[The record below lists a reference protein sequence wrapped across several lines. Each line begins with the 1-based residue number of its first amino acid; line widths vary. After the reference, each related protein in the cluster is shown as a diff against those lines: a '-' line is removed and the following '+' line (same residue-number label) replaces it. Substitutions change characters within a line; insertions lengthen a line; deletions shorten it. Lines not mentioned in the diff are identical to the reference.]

1 MKLSVLFLYKF
12 VKTSVLLV
20 FCWASCIKMQG
31 QDIEIRGNVSLS
43 GGTTDI
49 YNVLALRADSSIYK
63 GSVCME
69 KQFLFPL
76 ELDSIESFR
85 ISSLGYS
92 PVDFGKKQLKDR
104 MKNNIVDLG
113 NVCLSADLTLD
124 EVVVTGVR
132 KRIEIS
138 PTGYSVDIKNSY
150 LADL

>member
-1 MKLSVLFLYKF
+1 MKLPVSCLYEF
-12 VKTSVLLV
+12 VKMSVLLV
-20 FCWASCIKMQG
+20 FCWLSCIKMQG

-69 KQFLFPL
+69 KQFLFSL

-92 PVDFGKKQLKDR
+92 PVDFGKKQLEDR
-104 MKNNIVDLG
+104 MKNKMIIRI
-113 NVCLSADLTLD
+113 LS
-124 EVVVTGVR
+124 V
-132 KRIEIS
+132 KF
-138 PTGYSVDIKNSY
+138 
-150 LADL
+150 